1 MEHSKLRPFGF
12 GKRNSGIALILVL
25 MLVVLITIM
34 ILAFFLSTQT
44 ETKSMRSVVSGQNSR
59 QLADIAVQSVI
70 SQIQLATTQGGTT
83 NAWVSQPGMIR
94 TYNNSG
100 TAVGWYKLYS
110 ASTNFVSNPA
120 ESLANVQADLPTQA
134 WAYPGSANYGVYTD
148 INSPVYAAN
157 GTSLEYPIV
166 NPGSAT
172 SLATASTNVVL
183 GFDIAASSVTG
194 YNASS
199 SYAPTN
205 NPAAMPVRWI
215 YILADGTQ
223 VPAGP
228 ATGTPGTV
236 TVLGAST
243 SNPIVGRIAYW
254 TDDETCKL
262 NVNTAADGTYFDTPR
277 FTGTLSLPTSTM
289 QTLSSSGA
297 DASGSTQSPQDLARI
312 QDYQL
317 SVTPPFAG
325 EYQHFIGGPAQTRLS
340 YVLPALTTQ
349 GLVPRS
355 QLMTQL
361 TPFMQWGGSQGG
373 IVSEWDNLT
382 TLSNLNLSPPAR
394 QTPYAS
400 LDEWMF
406 TTQLNGTTRIQTPQN
421 VSGTPGLLTNT
432 RLQQLRFFLSANSD
446 APEVTLA
453 GQPRIAIWPL
463 TSSIETGPDLL
474 PGVAT
479 TPYTTALDRM
489 LAKAA
494 TLTPTPTPS
503 GGWSSPAANNSPIAN
518 YYFTRYRSATSSGAL
533 SPYLDWNGTSS
544 TSEFISTAPVTRNQ
558 SLYALLYNEAA
569 TAIPGY
575 GGTFKTKYGADPMN
589 QILTE
594 IFDYIRCT
602 NIDDQT
608 PSPATGTF
616 TPYSISRQDVTT
628 ASPSPGG
635 YDGGGQ
641 VAPIII
647 NNGNQYVTQGFGR
660 FYTVNG
666 LALDLI
672 YTGST
677 TTGSI
682 TITPVLY
689 PSLFSPSVG
698 PSNINPDMRIEI
710 PPGKGTATGLSGASN
725 GISNFTLNTQ
735 PLFSGSFTGAKT
747 TYSVMTIAG
756 NPLYSSGNRWNDD
769 SNGNYNAFLWGGD
782 AGPRLLTGF
791 QSSYPFIGTP
801 VLLPKSTGTLT
812 FVGGPITIKVSCN
825 YGQVDA
831 TNSTS
836 GEGFPDP
843 NPSADLVQ
851 TITLTFP
858 NFTFSGLPT
867 GSFTSV
873 ASLAGTLGDSE
884 VNWNYPINTGD
895 VVRSIV
901 AGYNGDMRLIAAQHT
916 VTMPTGLTPASTPP
930 SLTGTTTSATQML
943 DSPFVEHPL
952 WTSTFTSTV
961 ASAHALRDIFAF
973 PAVLTLPGFSSAGQ
987 LIPST
992 TATYTNPTVNGYV
1005 SNTTGSGTYAPQVT
1019 RDFDNG
1025 PGIYPDGPYINKP
1038 DESGNQ
1044 YINYNSYNGSNYYY
1058 SGMQGSTEPDY
1069 CSPNR
1074 TIASPVMFGS
1084 LPTGVPLANA
1094 LGGPIAGA
1102 GPTPWRTLLFHPQA
1116 GHPGETSPEDE
1127 LLLDWFWMPVVEPY
1141 AISNTFD
1148 TEGKVNMNYQIAP
1161 FTYMTRSTALMG
1173 VLGSEYVIAV
1183 PNSAGN
1189 ASGTAYK
1196 SPSTSSSP
1204 STPYRIPVKVLE
1216 SDNVTPA
1223 YTDGTL
1229 EPFQYRFGQG
1239 QIFKSAAEICD
1250 IYLTPVSAGTTWTS
1264 WDPPGAP
1271 TTSNSAEAFW
1281 SNNLLTGDNSRERP
1295 YNGLYSR
1302 LTTKS
1307 NTYTVHVRAQA
1318 LAMPKTT
1325 PAGEWI
1331 ENPQLITSE
1340 YRGSVTV
1347 NRYLDPEDPN
1357 IPDFALPS
1365 NSMKYSLDSY
1375 YKYRVLEARRFLP

>member
-1 MEHSKLRPFGF
+1 MEHSELSALGF
-12 GKRNSGIALILVL
+12 RKKNSGIALILVL

-94 TYNNSG
+94 TYKNSG
-100 TAVGWYKLYS
+100 AAAAWYKLYS
-110 ASTNFVSNPA
+110 STTNIVSNPT
-120 ESLANVQADLPTQA
+120 ESLANVQADLPSQP
-134 WAYPGSANYGVYTD
+134 WAAPGSANYGVYTD

-183 GFDIAASSVTG
+183 GFDIATGSVTG

-199 SYAPTN
+199 SYSPTN
-205 NPAAMPVRWI
+205 NPAAMPVLWI

-223 VPAGP
+223 VPGA
-228 ATGTPGTV
+228 ASGTPGTV
-236 TVLGAST
+236 TVAGAST

-262 NVNTAADGTYFDTPR
+262 NVNTAGDGTYFDTPR
-277 FTGTLSLPTSTM
+277 FDGSQALTSAAMEAEST
-289 QTLSSSGA
+289 TGA
-297 DASGSTQSPQDLARI
+297 DASGSTMTTQDSKAI
-312 QDYQL
+312 QDWQL
-317 SVTPPFAG
+317 SVSPPFAS
-325 EYQHFIGGPAQTRLS
+325 EYQRFIGGPAQTRLS
-340 YVLPALTTQ
+340 YALPALTT
-349 GLVPRS
+349 LSLANRS
-355 QLMTQL
+355 QLVTQL
-361 TPFMQWGGSQGG
+361 TPFLQWGGSEGG
-373 IVSEWDNLT
+373 IQTAWDYQVNSSSFNLA
-382 TLSNLNLSPPAR
+382 TLAVPAR

-406 TTQLNGTTRIQTPQN
+406 TTQLSGTTRIQTPQN
-421 VSGTPGLLTNT
+421 VAGTPGLLTNT

-453 GQPRIAIWPL
+453 GQPRVAIWPL
-463 TSSIETGPDLL
+463 TSSIATGPDLL
-474 PGVAT
+474 PGVST
-479 TPYTTALDRM
+479 TSYTTALDRM

-503 GGWSSPAANNSPIAN
+503 SWASPLANSPIAN
-518 YYFTRYRSATSSGAL
+518 YYFTRFRSAASSGAL
-533 SPYLDWNGTSS
+533 SPYMDWNGSS
-544 TSEFISTAPVTRNQ
+544 SSSSFSLTAPTTRNQ
-558 SLYALLYNEAA
+558 SLFIFLHNEAK

-575 GGTFKTKYGADPMN
+575 GGIFTTKYSIGSKGNSGPMD
-589 QILTE
+589 QLITE

-602 NIDDQT
+602 NLDDTT
-608 PSPATGTF
+608 PGVI
-616 TPYSISRQDVTT
+616 PYSIARPDGTT

-635 YDGGGQ
+635 SDGGGQ

-647 NNGNQYVTQGFGR
+647 NNQNQYFTQGLGR

-666 LALDLI
+666 LALDFVL
-672 YTGST
+672 TGT
-677 TTGSI
+677 TTTTE
-682 TITPVLY
+682 TITPVVF
-689 PSLFSPSVG
+689 PSLFSPSLG
-698 PSNINPDMRIEI
+698 PTSIQPDMRIEI
-710 PPGKGTATGLSGASN
+710 LPAGLN
-725 GISNFTLNTQ
+725 GLTLNGQ
-735 PLFSGSFTGAKT
+735 PLFSATPPKGT

-756 NPLYSSGNRWNDD
+756 DPITTDVNRWNCYTNGTD
-769 SNGNYNAFLWGGD
+769 SVFLWGGD
-782 AGPRLLTGF
+782 VGPRLLTAFHG
-791 QSSYPFIGTP
+791 SYPFIGNP
-801 VLLPKSTGTLT
+801 ISLPKSTGTLT
-812 FVGGPITIKVSCN
+812 FGGGPIKINVSCN
-825 YGQVDA
+825 YEQVD
-831 TNSTS
+831 STS
-836 GEGFPDP
+836 STAGQGFPGTT
-843 NPSADLVQ
+843 SSDLVQ
-851 TITLTFP
+851 SISLILP
-858 NFTFSGLPT
+858 SFTVSGLPT
-867 GSFTSV
+867 GSLTNV
-873 ASLAGTLGDSE
+873 ANALASTRI
-884 VNWNYPINTGD
+884 NWNYPVNYTGTTTD

-901 AGYNGDMRLIAAQHT
+901 AGYNGDSRLVAAQHT
-916 VTMPTGLTPASTPP
+916 IT
-930 SLTGTTTSATQML
+930 TGTILDPTASSASSL
-943 DSPFVEHPL
+943 VAAPFVLHPL
-952 WTSTFTSTV
+952 WTSTNTQ
-961 ASAHALRDIFAF
+961 AHALRDIF
-973 PAVLTLPGFSSAGQ
+973 PVGTNPTLTLPGFNSAG
-987 LIPST
+987 LLLPST
-992 TATYTNPTVNGYV
+992 TTTYKYPTANGYV
-1005 SNTTGSGTYAPQVT
+1005 SNATGSGTYAPQVT

-1025 PGIYPDGPYINKP
+1025 PGILPDGPYINKP
-1038 DESGNQ
+1038 DEAGSQ
-1044 YINYNSYNGSNYYY
+1044 YVGFDVTKSNNMNTDNAYFTGSEE
-1058 SGMQGSTEPDY
+1058 SALSAY

-1074 TIASPVMFGS
+1074 MIASPVMFGS
-1084 LPTGVPLANA
+1084 LPTGVPMVSVGGSTLAN
-1094 LGGPIAGA
+1094 PV
-1102 GPTPWRTLLFHPQA
+1102 PWQTLLFRPQA
-1116 GHPGETSPEDE
+1116 GHPGENPPEDE

-1161 FTYMTRSTALMG
+1161 FTYITRSTALMG

-1183 PNSAGN
+1183 PNTAGK
-1189 ASGTAYK
+1189 TYK
-1196 SPSTSSSP
+1196 SANGVAPVS
-1204 STPYRIPVKVLE
+1204 PYRMPVKVLE
-1216 SDNVTPA
+1216 NDNVTPA

-1229 EPFQYRFGQG
+1229 RPFQDRFAAG

-1250 IYLTPVSAGTTWTS
+1250 IYLVPVGQSWTN
-1264 WDPPGAP
+1264 WALAGAP
-1271 TTSNSAEAFW
+1271 TTGSDAETFW
-1281 SNNLLTGDNSRERP
+1281 SNNQLTGDNSRERP

-1340 YRGSVTV
+1340 YRGSVTL
-1347 NRYLDPEDPN
+1347 NRYLDPQDPN

>member
-110 ASTNFVSNPA
+110 SATNFISNPS
-120 ESLANVQADLPTQA
+120 ESLLNVQADLPTQP
-134 WAYPGSANYGVYTD
+134 WATPTSANYGVYTD

-183 GFDIAASSVTG
+183 GFDITTANVVG
-194 YNASS
+194 YNSSS
-199 SYAPTN
+199 SYSPTN

-223 VPAGP
+223 VPGVAS
-228 ATGTPGTV
+228 GTPGTV
-236 TVLGAST
+236 TVTGASS

-277 FTGTLSLPTSTM
+277 FTGSLSISSSSM
-289 QTLSSSGA
+289 QELSSSGA

-373 IVSEWDNLT
+373 VVSEYDN
-382 TLSNLNLSPPAR
+382 LSNLSALNLAPPAR

-406 TTQLNGTTRIQTPQN
+406 TTQLSGATRIQTPQN
-421 VSGTPGLLTNT
+421 VAGTPGLLTNT

-463 TSSIETGPDLL
+463 ASSSATGPDLL

-479 TPYTTALDRM
+479 TPYATALDRM
-489 LAKAA
+489 LANAA

-503 GGWSSPAANNSPIAN
+503 SGWSSPAANNSPIAN
-518 YYFTRYRSATSSGAL
+518 YYFTRFRSATSSGAL
-533 SPYLDWNGTSS
+533 SPYMDWNGTSISSNFS
-544 TSEFISTAPVTRNQ
+544 TTAPVTRNQ
-558 SLYALLYNEAA
+558 SLYAFLHNEAA

-575 GGTFKTKYGADPMN
+575 GGTFKTKYKVGPMD
-589 QILTE
+589 QIITE
-594 IFDYIRCT
+594 ILDYIRCT
-602 NIDDQT
+602 NIADAT
-608 PSPATGTF
+608 PGI
-616 TPYSISRQDVTT
+616 TPYSISRQDLST

-635 YDGGGQ
+635 FDGGGQ

-647 NNGNQYVTQGFGR
+647 NNENTYSTQGFGR

-666 LALDLI
+666 LALDLV

-698 PSNINPDMRIEI
+698 PANINPDMRIEI
-710 PPGKGTATGLSGASN
+710 PPGKGTATGLSGSTGGVN
-725 GISNFTLNTQ
+725 NFTLNTQ
-735 PLFSGSFTGAKT
+735 PLFSGSFTGGKT
-747 TYSVMTIAG
+747 TYSVMTIGG
-756 NPLYSSGNRWNDD
+756 NTFPSSDNRWNDFT
-769 SNGNYNAFLWGGD
+769 SGNYNAFLWGGD

-791 QSSYPFIGTP
+791 HGSYPLIGTP

-812 FVGGPITIKVSCN
+812 FVGGPIKINVSCN
-825 YGQVDA
+825 YEQVDS
-831 TNSTS
+831 TNSTA
-836 GEGFPDP
+836 GEGFAG
-843 NPSADLVQ
+843 NSSTDLVQ

-858 NFTFSGLPT
+858 SFTFSGLPT
-867 GSFTSV
+867 GNFTSV
-873 ASLAGTLGDSE
+873 ASLASTVGDSE
-884 VNWNYPINTGD
+884 VNQNNPVNTGD

-901 AGYNGDMRLIAAQHT
+901 AGYNGDMRLIAAQHSIT
-916 VTMPTGLTPASTPP
+916 
-930 SLTGTTTSATQML
+930 TGTILDPTASSASAL
-943 DSPFVEHPL
+943 LASPFVEHPL
-952 WTSTFTSTV
+952 WTSTNTQ
-961 ASAHALRDIFAF
+961 AHALRDIFAF

-987 LIPST
+987 LIPSPLV
-992 TATYTNPTVNGYV
+992 TYTNPTANGYV
-1005 SNTTGSGTYAPQVT
+1005 SNATGAGTFAPQVT

-1044 YINYNSYNGSNYYY
+1044 YLNYQNNNGSNYYY
-1058 SGMQGSTEPDY
+1058 SGMQGSSEPDY

-1084 LPTGVPLANA
+1084 LPTGVPVVTVGGIV
-1094 LGGPIAGA
+1094 LGNPA
-1102 GPTPWRTLLFHPQA
+1102 PWQTLLFRPQA
-1116 GHPGETSPEDE
+1116 GHQGENSPEDE

-1196 SPSTSSSP
+1196 SPSTSKSP

-1216 SDNVTPA
+1216 ESDNLTPA

-1229 EPFQYRFGQG
+1229 RPFQDRFAAG

-1250 IYLTPVSAGTTWTS
+1250 IYLVPVGQSWTN
-1264 WDPPGAP
+1264 WALAGAP
-1271 TTSNSAEAFW
+1271 TAGTDAETFW
-1281 SNNLLTGDNSRERP
+1281 SNNQLTGDNSRERP

-1365 NSMKYSLDSY
+1365 NSMKFSLDSY
-1375 YKYRVLEARRFLP
+1375 YKYRVLETRRFLP